1 MESLEGEPPY
11 TGRARLFRQRAL
23 ETHHADAVNPEQPG
37 ADTRSKVHQVRDA
50 IERLLAELH
59 AGDPVPAER
68 ELSARFGVARE
79 TVRQAL
85 RDLVVAGRIRK
96 AGRGTVV
103 ARPKLV
109 QPLALDSMADMA
121 ARPGWKSGRALLSWE
136 DRPAEGEVARDLDLA
151 VGTPVMCLER
161 ILLADDEPIGLET
174 TYLSLDRFGWLRAG
188 FDPTT
193 SLYTTIS
200 DSGIEYCGATERI
213 ETVLAGARE
222 TALLGC
228 GPGIPLMLLT
238 RRSVDAGGRPIE
250 RMSALYRGDRI
261 AFEARLGI
269 ADH

>member
-1 MESLEGEPPY
+1 MGPMEGEHPY
-11 TGRARLFRQRAL
+11 TGRARFFRQRTV
-23 ETHHADAVNPEQPG
+23 ETHGTGEANTRQAG
-37 ADTRSKVHQVRDA
+37 ADTRSKAHRVRDA
-50 IERLLAELH
+50 IEQLLTELH
-59 AGDPVPAER
+59 AGDPVPPER

-85 RDLVVAGRIRK
+85 RDLMVAGRIRK

-109 QPLALDSMADMA
+109 QPLALESMADVA
-121 ARPGWKSGRALLSWE
+121 ARPGWKSGRTLLSWE

-188 FDPTT
+188 FDPVT

-200 DSGIEYCGATERI
+200 DSGIEYSGATERI
-213 ETVLAGARE
+213 ETVLAGPRE
-222 TALLGC
+222 TELLGC
-228 GPGIPLMLLT
+228 GPGIPLMLVT
-238 RRSVDAGGRPIE
+238 RRSVDTAGRPIE

-261 AFEARLGI
+261 AFETRLE
-269 ADH
+269 ASTR

>member
-1 MESLEGEPPY
+1 MESMEGAHPY
-11 TGRARLFRQRAL
+11 TGRARLFRQRTV
-23 ETHHADAVNPEQPG
+23 ETRKMGERDSGP
-37 ADTRSKVHQVRDA
+37 ADTETPSKVHRVRGA
-50 IERLLAELH
+50 IEQLLTDLH

-68 ELSARFGVARE
+68 ELAARFGVARE

-85 RDLVVAGRIRK
+85 RDLMVAGRIRR

-103 ARPKLV
+103 ARSKLV
-109 QPLALDSMADMA
+109 QPLALESMADMA
-121 ARPGWKSGRALLSWE
+121 ARPEWKSGRALLSWE
-136 DRPAEGEVARDLDLA
+136 DRPAEAEIARDLGLA
-151 VGTPVMCLER
+151 AGTPVMCLER

-200 DSGIEYCGATERI
+200 DSGIEYSGATERI
-213 ETVLAGARE
+213 ETVLAGPHE

-228 GPGIPLMLLT
+228 GPGLPLMLIT
-238 RRSVDAGGRPIE
+238 RRSVDTGGRPIE

-261 AFEARLGI
+261 AFEARLG
-269 ADH
+269 APEH